1 MAYAAYTEFFGLLMN
16 PWVAHP
22 QKRDFVVMDITVPSL
37 EADLVRR
44 VLARCT
50 DVGVLRCI
58 PRPSE
63 CLARLE
69 LHLPVYKVDEV
80 MHCLMECVPSGQIG
94 PIYSWAKHLSRHGLT
109 YGN

>member
-1 MAYAAYTEFFGLLMN
+1 MAYAAYTEFFGLLIS
-16 PWVAHP
+16 PWATHS
-22 QKRDFVVMDITVPSL
+22 QKKDFVVMDITVSSL
-37 EADLVRR
+37 EAHLVRR
-44 VLARCT
+44 VLACCA

-69 LHLPVYKVDEV
+69 LHLPAYKVGEV

-94 PIYSWAKHLSRHGLT
+94 PIYSWARHLSRHGLT
-109 YGN
+109 CGN